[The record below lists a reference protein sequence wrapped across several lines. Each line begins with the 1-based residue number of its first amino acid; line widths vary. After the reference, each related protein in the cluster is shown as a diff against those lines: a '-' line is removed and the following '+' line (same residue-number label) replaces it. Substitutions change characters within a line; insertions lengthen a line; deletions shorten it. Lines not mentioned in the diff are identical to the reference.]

1 MSHIPSSN
9 GHRRRLKVLK
19 FQLNAPNC
27 SNVLPNEETELPT
40 EMPPIKL
47 ELAHYC
53 NLLVEINIRQKR
65 FLESRHFQNSI
76 NHFKYIYLHAR
87 VGLFLIVTSD
97 WVITN
102 HSLNS
107 EKKHQTSRFFHF
119 DVSITDS
126 RPIKLFT
133 PSYIFSEQLKVGDSL
148 FLNFCFYVSRLLCAQ
163 NIAHSLRHKATRLGL
178 QGSPCASAIKHLK
191 VLNGLVSSREVTYM
205 HFKIYRR
212 M

>member
-1 MSHIPSSN
+1 MCKLFLLLLQKQGVPVLSHIPSSN

-47 ELAHYC
+47 ELGHYC
-53 NLLVEINIRQKR
+53 NLIVEINIRQKR

-107 EKKHQTSRFFHF
+107 GEKKTPN
-119 DVSITDS
+119 VA
-126 RPIKLFT
+126 LF
-133 PSYIFSEQLKVGDSL
+133 PF
-148 FLNFCFYVSRLLCAQ
+148 
-163 NIAHSLRHKATRLGL
+163 
-178 QGSPCASAIKHLK
+178 
-191 VLNGLVSSREVTYM
+191 
-205 HFKIYRR
+205 RR
-212 M
+212 IHH